1 MSVAFRLVAGDR
13 SLIMTRRMR
22 PSLLTTLFV
31 SAIVAGVFVGCGSD
45 EANDDVNGSPSPTC
59 EGFGCSESGPC
70 TGLECA
76 QVKCENGTS
85 TTLSGVVRDPAGK
98 VPIFNAI
105 VYVPNEAVLPLL
117 EGAACDRCDAKVSG
131 KPIAITQTDTSGAFT
146 LTNVPATANVP
157 LVIQI
162 GKWRRQ
168 ITIANVPRCEVT
180 PVDVGQT
187 RLPRNKGEGDIP
199 RIALATGA
207 ADPLQCLLK
216 KIGIDD
222 TEFGSA
228 GSPARI
234 HLYRGGGHDDE
245 VASSKLVDGPSFAS
259 AETLWGTTAELS
271 KYDVVLLACEGIEND
286 TADHKPTASKQ
297 ALYDY
302 AKAGGRLFTTHYHH
316 TFFSTS
322 PDAAPKGIAIWAD
335 PEKVPPVTTPKPPAT
350 TPVFGEIVG
359 TFPKALAM
367 KEWLTKQNALQD
379 GKLPM
384 VDARHNVDDVN
395 AGGLNWIS
403 VPNANLGNAPA
414 VQYLSFNAPVG
425 AADDQVC
432 GRVVFSNLHV
442 GAGTEGALSDDP
454 SKPYPS
460 SCQTHDLSPQQK
472 ALEFMLFDLSSC
484 VQKDDAVVTRV
495 K

>member
-1 MSVAFRLVAGDR
+1 MLAG
-13 SLIMTRRMR
+13 
-22 PSLLTTLFV
+22 
-31 SAIVAGVFVGCGSD
+31 AFVGCGSD
-45 EANDDVNGSPSPTC
+45 STNNDVNSSPSPTC
-59 EGFGCSESGPC
+59 QGFGCSDGGGPC
-70 TGLECA
+70 TGLECD
-76 QVKCENGTS
+76 QVTCEGGKS
-85 TTLSGVVRDPAGK
+85 TTLTGIVLDPAGK
-98 VPIFNAI
+98 VPIFNAV
-105 VYVPNEAVLPLL
+105 VYVPNDPVAPLT

-157 LVIQI
+157 VVIQI

-168 ITIANVPRCEVT
+168 IRISNVPRCEVT
-180 PVDVGQT
+180 AVDAGQT
-187 RLPRNKGEGDIP
+187 RLPRNKQEGDIP
-199 RIALATGA
+199 KIALATGA

-216 KIGIDD
+216 KIGLDD
-222 TEFGSA
+222 TEFGPA

-234 HLYRGGGHDDE
+234 HLYKGGGFNDK
-245 VASSKLVDGPSFAS
+245 VASSKLADGTPFAS
-259 AETLWGTTAELS
+259 AETLWKSTAELS
-271 KYDVVLLACEGIEND
+271 KYDVVLLSCEGIEND
-286 TADHKPTASKQ
+286 TAQHKPNASKQ

-316 TFFSTS
+316 TFFSSS
-322 PDAAPKGIAIWAD
+322 PDPAPKGVAVWAD
-335 PEKVPPVTTPKPPAT
+335 PEKVPPVATPKPPAT

-384 VDARHNVDDVN
+384 VDARHNVDAVN
-395 AGGLNWIS
+395 ASGLNWIS
-403 VPNANLGNAPA
+403 VPNANLQSAPA

-442 GAGTEGALSDDP
+442 GAGSEGALTDDP
-454 SKPYPS
+454 SKPYPT
-460 SCQTHDLSPQQK
+460 SCQTKDLSPQQK

-484 VQKDDAVVTRV
+484 VQKDDAAVTSV